1 MSYPTPMDVAESE
14 DREADLSPSEQLRNI
29 CTALAEDLDN
39 SPFTR
44 EEWVKL
50 DADRLELIAANYAFA
65 SENERLTEE
74 HEKRRKEVSAA
85 YSMAIRKQE
94 KIEQLRGLLREL
106 DESGAVA
113 NWMRV
118 SDDLRERVRAALAGE
133 KP

>member
-1 MSYPTPMDVAESE
+1 MNYPTPMDVAESE

-65 SENERLTEE
+65 SENERLRE
-74 HEKRRKEVSAA
+74 
-85 YSMAIRKQE
+85 
-94 KIEQLRGLLREL
+94 LLRETERL
-106 DESGAVA
+106 LESCTAAEYAWAHKRAVH
-113 NWMRV
+113 
-118 SDDLRERVRAALAGE
+118 DALAGR